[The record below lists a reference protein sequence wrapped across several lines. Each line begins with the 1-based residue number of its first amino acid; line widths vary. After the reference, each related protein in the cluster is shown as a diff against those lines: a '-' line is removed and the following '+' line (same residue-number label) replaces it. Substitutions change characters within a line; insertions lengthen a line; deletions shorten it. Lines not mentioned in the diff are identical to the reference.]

1 MLSRRQFATC
11 VLCAAGGVL
20 AAEVGAPAQG
30 AGFTRTVINRQEF
43 PGDTMVTLQVQ
54 VDIDPGYLV
63 AAHTHPGAEFGYIL
77 DGGGT
82 FGMKGVADRPVKP
95 GDAFSVPPG
104 TPHFLQNGTAKTRV
118 LSVYVVDKNKPLA
131 SPATI

>member
-1 MLSRRQFATC
+1 MLSRRQFTTC

-20 AAEVGAPAQG
+20 AAEVGVQAQG
-30 AGFTRTVINRQEF
+30 AGFTRTVLNRQEF

-54 VDIDPGYLV
+54 VDIEPGTLI
-63 AAHTHPGAEFGYIL
+63 APHTHPGIEVGYVV

-82 FGMKGVADRPVKP
+82 FGMKGAAERAVKP
-95 GDAFSVPPG
+95 GDAFSVPPV
-104 TPHFLQNGTAKTRV
+104 TPHYLQNGTEHTRV

-131 SPATI
+131 SPATM

>member
-1 MLSRRQFATC
+1 MISRREFATC

-20 AAEVGAPAQG
+20 AATVGATAQG

-43 PGDTMVTLQVQ
+43 PGDTMVTLQVR

-63 AAHTHPGAEFGYIL
+63 ATHTHPGAEFGYIL
-77 DGGGT
+77 EGGGT
-82 FGMKGVADRPVKP
+82 FGMKGVADRAVNP
-95 GDAFSVPPG
+95 GDAFSVPAG
-104 TPHFLQNGTAKTRV
+104 TPHFLQNATAKTRV

-131 SPATI
+131 SPATM

>member
-1 MLSRRQFATC
+1 MLSRLQFATC
-11 VLCAAGGVL
+11 VFCAAGGVL

-63 AAHTHPGAEFGYIL
+63 AAHTHPGAELGYIL

-82 FGMKGVADRPVKP
+82 FGMKGVADRTVKP
-95 GDAFSVPPG
+95 GDAFSVPPA
-104 TPHFLQNGTAKTRV
+104 TPHFLQNGSAKTRV
-118 LSVYVVDKNKPLA
+118 LSVYVVDKSKPLA
-131 SPATI
+131 TPAVV